1 MWDRAAGLD
10 VVGQTRAACRP
21 RRLPQWIRRIWS
33 TWMPSFS
40 WSWRLICNTSSV
52 GSKVMAC
59 LRPVSVLMKICA
71 RGRRGREGAR
81 GARRAHVVRPRVT
94 LASLCARV
102 LTRLRAVRSVRA

>member
-1 MWDRAAGLD
+1 MDRAAGLD
-10 VVGQTRAACRP
+10 VVELERLVVRELRPGQ
-21 RRLPQWIRRIWS
+21 IRRIWS

-71 RGRRGREGAR
+71 GGGVRRRRACAGAVSLGHSR
-81 GARRAHVVRPRVT
+81 FARLSLARVRDAFARRAFG
-94 LASLCARV
+94 AR
-102 LTRLRAVRSVRA
+102 